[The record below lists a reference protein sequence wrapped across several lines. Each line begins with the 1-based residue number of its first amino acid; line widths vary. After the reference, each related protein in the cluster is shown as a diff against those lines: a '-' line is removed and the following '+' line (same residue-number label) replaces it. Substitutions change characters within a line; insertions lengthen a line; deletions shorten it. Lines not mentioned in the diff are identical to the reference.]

1 VTKVYMEYLSFFQF
15 FSNVTNHSVLG
26 SRFRK
31 NGGSNRKVVADTS
44 ILGKGCG
51 VDPAMVPP

>member
-1 VTKVYMEYLSFFQF
+1 MEYLSFFQF